1 MNPALSRLLALICL
15 HAAPPLLAQTL
26 ADAPATL
33 ETVQVTAPAYDADAA
48 RQEASAAKLIISR
61 EDLEKLDAATI
72 GEILRQLPG
81 VSVAADGGGRRGR
94 GQPADRL
101 EPRIIVD
108 GEALPGGNR
117 MALSLP
123 VELIERIEIIRN
135 STAEFPAGPGG
146 TINLILRDVPTK
158 RTGTFR
164 VGVSHNGDAFGGRIG
179 GVYGAREG
187 ETGVLWTG
195 FANTR
200 PLSGDRTVSAEHFSA
215 GVRDDWD
222 VETDRESGREH
233 ALHLAPRFTRDLDS
247 GARLTLS
254 PFFRFSELDRLTL
267 TQRSTYTDPLLGTG
281 LVGDGREREREATQR
296 INGRLAAEWERRL
309 PGAGEASARLSLQGE
324 RERRSQQLGTYDAAD
339 ALVDQTRTRTT
350 SDGVEVSLAAKRSRP
365 VAGVHLATAGLEARH
380 KNVRER
386 RRDTLNGAP
395 VALGAQAQADS
406 REQLLALWAQD
417 EWQIAER
424 HLLTP
429 GLRLQHSASEVTD
442 ALDATVKNTHTA
454 WLPSLHYLWQPG
466 PRWNLRASLALAD
479 APLGVRALSPVI
491 RTATGTNT
499 LSNPDRAGNP
509 ALDAEQT
516 ATLQLGVEHFLPRKR
531 GSAGLNLY
539 LRQIDDKVQRLTQ
552 LESGRYVERP
562 YNVGRA
568 DETSLVADFKIKP
581 ARLTTLTLRGN
592 ASTSRLRLDDP
603 QLRQE
608 SPRYSGNLGMD
619 YEHAPW
625 RLTVGGNLS
634 LSADFSRETGADT
647 QLTQRARQQLDIYA
661 VKKLDRQLSLRL
673 TVDNLTRS
681 RRGND
686 SEAWS
691 GGTLVSREVD
701 RARGVRVVFLSLE
714 GKL

>member
-1 MNPALSRLLALICL
+1 MNAALPRLLAFLCL
-15 HAAPPLLAQTL
+15 HAASPLLAQTP

-48 RQEASAAKLIISR
+48 RQESSAAKLIISR

-81 VSVAADGGGRRGR
+81 VSLAADGGGRRGR

-146 TINLILRDVPTK
+146 TINLILRDVPTQK
-158 RTGTFR
+158 TGTFR

-187 ETGVLWTG
+187 ETGVLWMG

-200 PLSGDRTVSAEHFSA
+200 PLSGERTVSAEHFSA
-215 GVRDDWD
+215 GMRDDWD
-222 VETDRESGREH
+222 LETDRESGREQ

-296 INGRLAAEWERRL
+296 MNGRLAAEWKRRL

-324 RERRSQQLGTYDAAD
+324 SERRSQQLDTYDAAD
-339 ALVDQTRTRTT
+339 ALVEQTRTRTT
-350 SDGVEVSLAAKRSRP
+350 SNGVEISLTAKRSRP
-365 VAGVHLATAGLEARH
+365 LADVHLATVGLEARH
-380 KNVRER
+380 KDMRDR

-395 VALGAQAQADS
+395 VALGAQARADS
-406 REQLLALWAQD
+406 REQLIALWGQD
-417 EWQIAER
+417 EWQVAEC
-424 HLLTP
+424 HLLTA
-429 GLRLQHSASEVTD
+429 GLRLQRSTGEVTD
-442 ALDATVKNTHTA
+442 ALDVTVKNTHTA
-454 WLPSLHYLWQPG
+454 WLPSLHYLWQRD

-479 APLGVRALSPVI
+479 APPGVRALSPVI

-516 ATLQLGVEHFLPRKR
+516 ATLQLGVEHFLPHKR

-552 LESGRYVERP
+552 LEGARYVERP
-562 YNVGRA
+562 TNVGRA

-581 ARLTTLTLRGN
+581 TRLPALTLRGN
-592 ASTSRLRLDDP
+592 ASTSRLSLDDP

-608 SPRYSGNLGMD
+608 SPRHSGNLGFD

-634 LSADFSRETGADT
+634 LSAAFSREASADT
-647 QLTQRARQQLDIYA
+647 QLTQRARQQLDLYA

-673 TVDNLTRS
+673 SVDNLTRS
-681 RRGND
+681 GRGND

-691 GGTLVSREVD
+691 GGTLDSRETD
-701 RARGVRVVFLSLE
+701 RADGVRVVFLSVE